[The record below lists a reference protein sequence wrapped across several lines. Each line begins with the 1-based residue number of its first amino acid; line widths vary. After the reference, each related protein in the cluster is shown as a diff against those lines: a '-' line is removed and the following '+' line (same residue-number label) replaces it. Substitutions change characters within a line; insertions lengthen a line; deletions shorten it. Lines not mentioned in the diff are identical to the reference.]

1 MSGSIWIGLI
11 LLCSILLLELLAP
24 HKLSE
29 GFQSLSP
36 VPFYSKPSYF
46 SQFVSKNTVANPM
59 KEEGGYIMDGR
70 YFHDYTDVQRL
81 GVNQDYCRVI
91 VPKAGGT
98 LDSEGKRI
106 ISAEAIGASASG
118 KDQRT
123 LSADVKKSSGP
134 DVDESLSFLA
144 CALGGT
150 DGKSTTV
157 YKSNT
162 VAQGFKL
169 SRDDYMR
176 DIMKDGR
183 SAYCRIL
190 KATDG
195 SYQPMC
201 RKALDVG
208 FDDRDV
214 ADPLPPDDIKTLL
227 NFYQGCSMWLRLR
240 DDMKDYVNSV
250 QVYTGGSLAIDETPR
265 PSPTYGLSFDGVQ
278 QFLRIADAPDLTLG
292 SVVKLRTT
300 RAFSVWAYFDEF
312 TNNAHIFDFGDG
324 AGRNNT
330 FLGILGKGDPQV
342 GGGAEIRPLL
352 CGTGSTVPEGKTG
365 QQRVQEVS
373 PQEFMKTTAANV
385 DEYIDI
391 DQQVEA
397 RILEPSTV
405 RMPSPTGP
413 SNKATLHY
421 EVWDSQQRKMNI
433 KVNSII
439 PLKQWVHI
447 AITAITEDAAR
458 PDIGVFVNG
467 EMVFVQPSGFLP
479 QAISTTNNYLGK
491 SNWTDNTST
500 YELRDELFSGKLF
513 DFRVYK
519 TRMSDTKIRQTIRWG
534 QELLGILP
542 TDLSATTPQRRAE
555 DATAIRTAKI
565 PKGWVEEMEP
575 RTGAFYY
582 INEMTGVKAMSLEEA
597 IAKA

>member
-24 HKLSE
+24 NKLSE

-81 GVNQDYCRVI
+81 GVNQDYCRVV
-91 VPKAGGT
+91 VPKSGGT
-98 LDSEGKRI
+98 LNSEGKRI

-150 DGKSTTV
+150 DGKSTIV

-162 VAQGFKL
+162 VANGLKL

-183 SAYCRIL
+183 AAYCRIL

-195 SYQPMC
+195 SYQPLC
-201 RKALDVG
+201 RKALDG
-208 FDDRDV
+208 SFDDRDV

-278 QFLRIADAPDLTLG
+278 QFLRIGDAPDLTLG

-405 RMPSPTGP
+405 RMPKPTGP

-467 EMVFVQPSGFLP
+467 EMVFVQPSGYLP
-479 QAISTTNNYLGK
+479 QPISTTNNYLGK

-542 TDLSATTPQRRAE
+542 TDLSATTPQRQAE

-575 RTGAFYY
+575 KTGAFYY
-582 INEMTGVKAMSLEEA
+582 INEITGVKATSLEEA

>member
-1 MSGSIWIGLI
+1 
-11 LLCSILLLELLAP
+11 
-24 HKLSE
+24 
-29 GFQSLSP
+29 
-36 VPFYSKPSYF
+36 
-46 SQFVSKNTVANPM
+46 M
-59 KEEGGYIMDGR
+59 KEQAGYIMDAR

-98 LDSEGKRI
+98 LGSDGKRVI
-106 ISAEAIGASASG
+106 APEADTATASS

-150 DGKSTTV
+150 DGKSTAI

-169 SRDDYMR
+169 GRDDYMR

-183 SAYCRIL
+183 SAYCRII
-190 KATDG
+190 KARDG

-201 RKALDVG
+201 RKALDTG
-208 FDDRDV
+208 FDERDV
-214 ADPLPPDDIKTLL
+214 ADPLPPDDIKILL
-227 NFYQGCSMWLRLR
+227 NFYDGCTLWLRLR
-240 DDMKDYVNSV
+240 DDMKDYMGAV
-250 QVYTGGSLAIDETPR
+250 QVYTGGSVAIDETPR
-265 PSPTYGLSFDGVQ
+265 PSPTYGLSFDGVN
-278 QFLRIADAPDLTLG
+278 QFLRIGDTPDLTLG
-292 SVVKLRTT
+292 AVVKLRTT
-300 RAFSVWAYFDEF
+300 RAFSVWVYFDEF

-324 AGRNNT
+324 AGKNNT

-352 CGTGSTVPEGKTG
+352 CGTGSTLPEGKTG

-405 RMPSPTGP
+405 RMPSLAGHGP
-413 SNKATLHY
+413 SNRATLHY

-433 KVNSII
+433 RVNSVI

-447 AITAITEDAAR
+447 AITAITEDATR
-458 PDIGVFVNG
+458 PDIGVYVNG
-467 EMVFVQPSGFLP
+467 EMVFAQPSGFLP

-491 SNWTDNTST
+491 SNWTDKSTT
-500 YELRDELFSGKLF
+500 YELRDDLFSGKIF
-513 DFRVYK
+513 DFRMYK

-542 TDLSATTPQRRAE
+542 TDLSVITPERRAE
-555 DATAIRTAKI
+555 DATAARIAKI

-582 INEMTGVKAMSLEEA
+582 INETTGVKAMSLEEA
-597 IAKA
+597 IAKTPRTV

>member
-1 MSGSIWIGLI
+1 MSGSSSIWIGLI
-11 LLCSILLLELLAP
+11 LLCGILLLELLAP
-24 HKLSE
+24 HRISE
-29 GFQSLSP
+29 GFQSIGAIP
-36 VPFYSKPSYF
+36 YYSKTSYF
-46 SQFVSKNTVANPM
+46 SQFVSKNVVANPI
-59 KEEGGYIMDGR
+59 KEEAGYIMDGR

-81 GVNQDYCRVI
+81 GVNQDYCRVV

-98 LDSEGKRI
+98 LASNGKRV
-106 ISAEAIGASASG
+106 ISSEAAAGSASS
-118 KDQRT
+118 R
-123 LSADVKKSSGP
+123 SP
-134 DVDESLSFLA
+134 DVTQSSAPETDESLSFFA

-150 DGKSTTV
+150 DGKGTTL
-157 YKSNT
+157 YKTNT
-162 VAQGFKL
+162 VAKGLKL

-176 DIMKDGR
+176 DIMKEGR
-183 SAYCRIL
+183 SAYCRII
-190 KATDG
+190 KARDNT
-195 SYQPMC
+195 YQPMC
-201 RKALDVG
+201 RKAADLG
-208 FDDRDV
+208 FEDRDV
-214 ADPLPPDDIKTLL
+214 ADPLPPDDIKMLL
-227 NFYQGCSMWLRLR
+227 NFYDGCTLWLRLR
-240 DDMKDYVNSV
+240 DDMKDYMGSV
-250 QVYTGGSLAIDETPR
+250 QIYTGGSLAIDETPR
-265 PSPTYGLSFDGVQ
+265 PSPTYGLSFDGVH
-278 QFLRIADAPDLTLG
+278 QFMRIGDTPDLTLG

-300 RAFSVWAYFDEF
+300 RAFSVWVFFDEF

-352 CGTGSTVPEGKTG
+352 CGTGSTLPEGKTG

-385 DEYIDI
+385 DECIDI

-397 RILEPSTV
+397 RILQPSSV

-433 KVNSII
+433 KVNSVI

-447 AITAITEDAAR
+447 AVTAITEDATR
-458 PDIGVFVNG
+458 PDIGIYVNG

-491 SNWTDNTST
+491 SNWTDHTSS
-500 YELRDELFSGKLF
+500 YELRDELFSGRMF
-513 DFRVYK
+513 DFRMYK

-542 TDLSATTPQRRAE
+542 TDLSVTTPQRTAE

-575 RTGAFYY
+575 KTGAFYY
-582 INEMTGVKAMSLEEA
+582 IKEATGEKVMSLEEA
-597 IAKA
+597 IAHR

>member
-11 LLCSILLLELLAP
+11 LLCSILLLELIAP
-24 HKLSE
+24 NKLSE

-81 GVNQDYCRVI
+81 NVNQDYCRVV
-91 VPKAGGT
+91 VPKSGGT
-98 LDSEGKRI
+98 LNSEGKRI
-106 ISAEAIGASASG
+106 ISADAVKGSASRA
-118 KDQRT
+118 KQE
-123 LSADVKKSSGP
+123 SVPSSGP
-134 DVDESLSFLA
+134 DTEESLSFFA

-150 DGKSTTV
+150 DGKSTIV

-162 VAQGFKL
+162 VATGLKL

-183 SAYCRIL
+183 AAYCRIL

-195 SYQPMC
+195 SYQPLC

-227 NFYQGCSMWLRLR
+227 NFYQGCTMWLRLR

-278 QFLRIADAPDLTLG
+278 QFLRIGDTPDLTLG

-352 CGTGSTVPEGKTG
+352 CGTGSTIPEGKTG

-405 RMPSPTGP
+405 RMPKPTGP

-467 EMVFVQPSGFLP
+467 EMVFVQPSGYLP
-479 QAISTTNNYLGK
+479 QPISTTNNYLGK

-542 TDLSATTPQRRAE
+542 TDLSETTPQRRAE

-582 INEMTGVKAMSLEEA
+582 INETTGVKAMSLEEA
-597 IAKA
+597 IAKTPVTI

>member
-24 HKLSE
+24 NKLSE

-81 GVNQDYCRVI
+81 GVNQDYCRVV
-91 VPKAGGT
+91 VPKSGGT
-98 LDSEGKRI
+98 LNSEGKRI
-106 ISAEAIGASASG
+106 ISAEAIGASAGG

-150 DGKSTTV
+150 DGKSTIV

-162 VAQGFKL
+162 VANGLKL

-183 SAYCRIL
+183 AAYCRIL

-195 SYQPMC
+195 SYQPLC
-201 RKALDVG
+201 RKALDG
-208 FDDRDV
+208 SFDDRDV

-278 QFLRIADAPDLTLG
+278 QFLRIGDAPDLTLG

-405 RMPSPTGP
+405 RMPKPTGP

-467 EMVFVQPSGFLP
+467 EMVFVQPSGYLP
-479 QAISTTNNYLGK
+479 QPISTTNNYLGK

-542 TDLSATTPQRRAE
+542 TDLSATTPQRQAE

-575 RTGAFYY
+575 KTGAFYY
-582 INEMTGVKAMSLEEA
+582 INEITGVKAMSLEEA

>member
-1 MSGSIWIGLI
+1 MRIGD
-11 LLCSILLLELLAP
+11 
-24 HKLSE
+24 
-29 GFQSLSP
+29 
-36 VPFYSKPSYF
+36 
-46 SQFVSKNTVANPM
+46 T
-59 KEEGGYIMDGR
+59 
-70 YFHDYTDVQRL
+70 
-81 GVNQDYCRVI
+81 
-91 VPKAGGT
+91 
-98 LDSEGKRI
+98 
-106 ISAEAIGASASG
+106 
-118 KDQRT
+118 
-123 LSADVKKSSGP
+123 
-134 DVDESLSFLA
+134 
-144 CALGGT
+144 
-150 DGKSTTV
+150 
-157 YKSNT
+157 
-162 VAQGFKL
+162 
-169 SRDDYMR
+169 
-176 DIMKDGR
+176 
-183 SAYCRIL
+183 
-190 KATDG
+190 
-195 SYQPMC
+195 
-201 RKALDVG
+201 
-208 FDDRDV
+208 
-214 ADPLPPDDIKTLL
+214 
-227 NFYQGCSMWLRLR
+227 
-240 DDMKDYVNSV
+240 
-250 QVYTGGSLAIDETPR
+250 
-265 PSPTYGLSFDGVQ
+265 
-278 QFLRIADAPDLTLG
+278 PDLTLG

-300 RAFSVWAYFDEF
+300 RAFSVWVYFDEF

-330 FLGILGKGDPQV
+330 FLGILGKGDPQA
-342 GGGAEIRPLL
+342 GGAELRPLL
-352 CGTGSTVPEGKTG
+352 CGTGSTIPEGKTG

-405 RMPSPTGP
+405 RMPKPTGP

-467 EMVFVQPSGFLP
+467 EMVFVQPSGYLP
-479 QAISTTNNYLGK
+479 QPISTTNNYLGK

-519 TRMSDTKIRQTIRWG
+519 TRMSDSKIRQTIRWG

-542 TDLSATTPQRRAE
+542 TDLSATTPQRQAE

-582 INEMTGVKAMSLEEA
+582 IKESTGEKAMSLEEA
-597 IAKA
+597 IAKTPVTV

>member
-1 MSGSIWIGLI
+1 
-11 LLCSILLLELLAP
+11 
-24 HKLSE
+24 
-29 GFQSLSP
+29 
-36 VPFYSKPSYF
+36 
-46 SQFVSKNTVANPM
+46 
-59 KEEGGYIMDGR
+59 
-70 YFHDYTDVQRL
+70 
-81 GVNQDYCRVI
+81 
-91 VPKAGGT
+91 
-98 LDSEGKRI
+98 
-106 ISAEAIGASASG
+106 
-118 KDQRT
+118 
-123 LSADVKKSSGP
+123 
-134 DVDESLSFLA
+134 
-144 CALGGT
+144 
-150 DGKSTTV
+150 
-157 YKSNT
+157 
-162 VAQGFKL
+162 
-169 SRDDYMR
+169 
-176 DIMKDGR
+176 MKDGR
-183 SAYCRIL
+183 AAYCRIL

-195 SYQPMC
+195 SYQPLC
-201 RKALDVG
+201 RKALDG
-208 FDDRDV
+208 SFDDRDV

-227 NFYQGCSMWLRLR
+227 NFYQGCTMWLRLR

-278 QFLRIADAPDLTLG
+278 QFLRIGDAPDLTLG

-405 RMPSPTGP
+405 RMPKPTGP

-467 EMVFVQPSGFLP
+467 EMVFVQPSGYLP
-479 QAISTTNNYLGK
+479 QPISTTNNYLGK

-519 TRMSDTKIRQTIRWG
+519 TRMSDAKIRQTIRWG

-582 INEMTGVKAMSLEEA
+582 IKESTGEKAMSLEEA
-597 IAKA
+597 IAKTPVTI

>member
-1 MSGSIWIGLI
+1 
-11 LLCSILLLELLAP
+11 
-24 HKLSE
+24 
-29 GFQSLSP
+29 
-36 VPFYSKPSYF
+36 
-46 SQFVSKNTVANPM
+46 M
-59 KEEGGYIMDGR
+59 KEEAGYIMDGR

-81 GVNQDYCRVI
+81 GVNQDYCRVV

-98 LDSEGKRI
+98 LDSKGKRI
-106 ISAEAIGASASG
+106 VTSEAIAASASG
-118 KDQRT
+118 SDQRT
-123 LSADVKKSSGP
+123 LSSDAKKSSGP
-134 DVDESLSFLA
+134 DTDESLSFLA

-150 DGKSTTV
+150 DGKSTVV

-162 VAQGFKL
+162 VGNGLKL

-176 DIMKDGR
+176 DIMKEGR
-183 SAYCRIL
+183 ASYCRIL
-190 KATDG
+190 KASDG

-201 RKALDVG
+201 RKALDIG
-208 FDDRDV
+208 FDERDV

-227 NFYQGCSMWLRLR
+227 NFYDGCTLWLRLR
-240 DDMKDYVNSV
+240 DDMKDYMGAV
-250 QVYTGGSLAIDETPR
+250 QIYTGGNLAIDETPR
-265 PSPTYGLSFDGVQ
+265 PSPTYGLSFDGVN
-278 QFLRIADAPDLTLG
+278 QFMRIGDTPDLTLG

-300 RAFSVWAYFDEF
+300 RAFSVWVYFDEF

-330 FLGILGKGDPQV
+330 FLGILGKGDPQA
-342 GGGAEIRPLL
+342 GGAELRPLL
-352 CGTGSTVPEGKTG
+352 CGTGSTIPEGKTG

-405 RMPSPTGP
+405 RMPAPTGP

-447 AITAITEDAAR
+447 AVTAITEDAAR
-458 PDIGVFVNG
+458 PDIGIFVNG

-500 YELRDELFSGKLF
+500 YELRDELFSGKIF
-513 DFRVYK
+513 DFRMYK

-582 INEMTGVKAMSLEEA
+582 INEKTGVKAMSLEEA